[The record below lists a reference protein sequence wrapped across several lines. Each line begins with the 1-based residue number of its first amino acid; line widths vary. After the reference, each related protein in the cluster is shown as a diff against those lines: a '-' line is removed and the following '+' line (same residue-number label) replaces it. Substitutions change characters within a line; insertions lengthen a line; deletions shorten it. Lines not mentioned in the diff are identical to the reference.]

1 VIDRAEII
9 AFDAGT
15 HSATLRYAGSQTGT
29 VAGTPVS
36 ASITAAQMVVGEIA
50 GVPLF
55 GADGNPL
62 DALVVGVTKP

>member
-1 VIDRAEII
+1 VIERAEVI

-15 HSATLRYAGSQTGT
+15 HTTTLRYAGSRTGT
-29 VAGTPVS
+29 VAGVPVF
-36 ASITAAQMVVGEIA
+36 ASIAAAEMVVGESA
-50 GVPLF
+50 GVLIF